1 MPQLLPRIHRR
12 GLPIGGIVGYPLDRL
27 HEEVAFLAMH
37 LHWSRAEILNLDH
50 RERVRWVHYVSRINE
65 REE

>member
-1 MPQLLPRIHRR
+1 MPQLQSRFHSR
-12 GLPIGGIVGYPLDRL
+12 GFSVGGIVGYPLDRL

-50 RERVRWVHYVSRINE
+50 RERGRWVRYVNRINE
-65 REE
+65 RGG